1 MSKMISVAS
10 GFQYSVNIGYDLNN
24 DDKLKNFIPTR
35 SALELLEDILLS
47 TRNNS
52 TDRARVL
59 IGAYGKGKSHIVL
72 TIMAMLMKRDLSL
85 FEKTLPKI
93 NDDLELQSCVKNYY
107 DSENKILPIIITGS
121 NTSLTQAFLL
131 ALQRTLTE
139 NNLLDI
145 MPETNYRAAI
155 HAIERWKKDFPNT
168 FEAFKKLL
176 DVPVSKF
183 ISELEDY
190 NITAYEKFE
199 RIYPTL
205 TAGSVFNP
213 FLGFDVVE
221 LYEGVVKSLRGKGF
235 TGVYVIY
242 DEFSK
247 YLEANI
253 SEASV
258 SDTKMLQDF
267 AEKCNRSGNLQ
278 MHLMLI
284 SHKEISNYI
293 DTLPKQKVDGWRGV
307 SERFTHIHLN
317 NNFSQ
322 TYEIIASVIQKNSVM
337 WKQFCHAY
345 KENFDGVTQRYV
357 GHSLFSEMSAM
368 ELGTMIRACY
378 PLHPVSIFILPRLS
392 ECVAQNERTLFTFLS
407 ANGAATLPN
416 FLDRYHDN
424 SFSMIT
430 PDMIYDYFEPLF
442 KKEVYSSDLYKT
454 YQLTATILAK
464 IEDDSLESKIVKT
477 LSLIYILEQFEKLAP
492 THDELVGIFSVGYTV
507 PEVETAIDNLIGKE
521 YVVYLKR
528 SNNYLRLKQ
537 TSGVDIQQKIHDMMA
552 SPKGKA
558 SVKDTLN
565 KVNFDSCIYPSR
577 YNDER
582 EMTRYFSF
590 VFVNATE
597 VSAET
602 NWSVKS
608 ENIPGDGV
616 VYGIIPHSAENLSE
630 IKEVL
635 LSASGQAEQAIF
647 VVPNQYTDISE
658 VIAEFNAVSILRE
671 AAIDDKVLFDE
682 YEVIYEDLREVI
694 NAYIKAYTQ
703 PEKYMA
709 RYIYQGKEHMIGRK
723 ASLTGLISDICDKVF
738 SQTPVI
744 NNEAIN
750 KDDITSIAYNSRSKI
765 ISGLLRN
772 ELEKGLGLTGS
783 GQEVSIM
790 RSTLI
795 RTGVLVEEAGIP
807 KINLCPDD
815 PYLENTLT
823 TIVEFIREAHQKG
836 KMNFGDLYYRL
847 TSAEH
852 HIGMRKGLI
861 PIYLAAVMHEF
872 RQSVLITDRFGQV
885 PTSTDT
891 LLQINAEPSAF
902 FITYLDW
909 NPEKEL
915 FVSSLAELFRDH
927 VIEAEKANNAHD
939 YVVFAMRRWYMSL
952 PKYSKEIKKTISG
965 DKVDKR
971 YLSFARLLRQNTGA
985 HELLFQRLPE
995 AFGYA
1000 AEFTPGV
1007 VENVA
1012 AAKKYFDD
1020 ALSMLKKKLVKEV
1033 KELFAAPHTK
1043 RFGMTSLASVIKD
1056 WCESLD
1062 RTAYEQ
1068 LFPDGTEK
1076 CLALFRSMTNDEDT
1090 FIARLAKIC
1099 TDLRLED
1106 WDDNTHSR
1114 FSKKLNQYKAT
1125 AEQYHSVA
1133 EKQSNDHADSNYQ
1146 VTFVEESGVA
1156 ITKRF
1161 DRVEISKRGKLLLNA
1176 ITSDIDSM
1184 GHSITEQEKRQILM
1198 EVLKKLC

>member
-1 MSKMISVAS
+1 M
-10 GFQYSVNIGYDLNN
+10 N
-24 DDKLKNFIPTR
+24 DTQKKGRVTIPTDLDVVPET
-35 SALELLEDILLS
+35 LEILKKWGADAIRDCDGTDFPQQLRDADAKIYS
-47 TRNNS
+47 TYYTTRKDNAWAKANPDEIQQCYIM
-52 TDRARVL
+52 TGFYTAHGDTV
-59 IGAYGKGKSHIVL
+59 
-72 TIMAMLMKRDLSL
+72 TIPLMKGISPELMEVNTRDDITRWWEVMDRTTGQPVPPSQWSYADGCVTVQAVPFHEYTVSFLAYL
-85 FEKTLPKI
+85 IWDPVHMYNATTNGWTNFEHQITFDVRQPKTHKY
-93 NDDLELQSCVKNYY
+93 S
-107 DSENKILPIIITGS
+107 
-121 NTSLTQAFLL
+121 
-131 ALQRTLTE
+131 
-139 NNLLDI
+139 
-145 MPETNYRAAI
+145 M
-155 HAIERWKKDFPNT
+155 ER
-168 FEAFKKLL
+168 LR
-176 DVPVSKF
+176 KF
-183 ISELEDY
+183 IQEHPYVNVIRYTTFFHQFTLIFDELKR
-190 NITAYEKFE
+190 EK
-199 RIYPTL
+199 
-205 TAGSVFNP
+205 
-213 FLGFDVVE
+213 
-221 LYEGVVKSLRGKGF
+221 
-235 TGVYVIY
+235 YVDWY
-242 DEFSK
+242 GYS
-247 YLEANI
+247 
-253 SEASV
+253 ASV
-258 SDTKMLQDF
+258 S
-267 AEKCNRSGNLQ
+267 
-278 MHLMLI
+278 
-284 SHKEISNYI
+284 
-293 DTLPKQKVDGWRGV
+293 P
-307 SERFTHIHLN
+307 
-317 NNFSQ
+317 
-322 TYEIIASVIQKNSVM
+322 
-337 WKQFCHAY
+337 
-345 KENFDGVTQRYV
+345 
-357 GHSLFSEMSAM
+357 
-368 ELGTMIRACY
+368 
-378 PLHPVSIFILPRLS
+378 
-392 ECVAQNERTLFTFLS
+392 
-407 ANGAATLPN
+407 
-416 FLDRYHDN
+416 
-424 SFSMIT
+424 
-430 PDMIYDYFEPLF
+430 
-442 KKEVYSSDLYKT
+442 
-454 YQLTATILAK
+454 
-464 IEDDSLESKIVKT
+464 
-477 LSLIYILEQFEKLAP
+477 YILEQFEKLAP

-565 KVNFDSCIYPSR
+565 KVNFDSCVYPSR

-682 YEVIYEDLREVI
+682 YEVIYEDLREII

-1076 CLALFRSMTNDEDT
+1076 CLALFQSMTNDEDT